1 MKIKMINMISN
12 KWKNRNERRKNI
24 ISNYK
29 DDDNKI
35 YETKDFNSEIEEL
48 NDDIINNNKENF
60 WKRKKR
66 NENSK

>member
-1 MKIKMINMISN
+1 MISN

>member
-1 MKIKMINMISN
+1 MKEEK
-12 KWKNRNERRKNI
+12 KI

-60 WKRKKR
+60 
-66 NENSK
+66 